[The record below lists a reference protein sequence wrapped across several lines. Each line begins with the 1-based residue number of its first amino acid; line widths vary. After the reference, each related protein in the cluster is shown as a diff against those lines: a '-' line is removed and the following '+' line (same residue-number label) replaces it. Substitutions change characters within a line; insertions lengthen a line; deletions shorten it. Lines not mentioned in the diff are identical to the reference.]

1 MWTHRG
7 PLRVLLSI
15 MAGFVRLIQ
24 FDMLS
29 DAQLR
34 AVVADSAR
42 PTDDQQ
48 LAADILDSRDRP
60 GARFGR
66 RVHRIRDWSPLL
78 YLAGALIFGFVVS
91 ALFR

>member
-34 AVVADSAR
+34 AVVEDNAR

-48 LAADILDSRDRP
+48 LAADILASRDRH

>member
-60 GARFGR
+60 GARFSR

-78 YLAGALIFGFVVS
+78 YLAGALIFGYVVS